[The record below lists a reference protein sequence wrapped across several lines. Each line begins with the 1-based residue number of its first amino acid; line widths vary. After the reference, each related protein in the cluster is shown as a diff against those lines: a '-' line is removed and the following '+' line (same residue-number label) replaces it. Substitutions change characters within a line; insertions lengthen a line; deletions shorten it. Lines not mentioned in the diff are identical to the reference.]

1 MPGYP
6 SDKIVFADNQPH
18 EPSMSGFIPVDRQT
32 QYLFP
37 PSVDEWLPE
46 NHLARFIVE
55 VIEQLDLS
63 ELTRAYRGRGSA
75 AHHPVVLLGLLIYGY
90 ATGVPSSRKIERA
103 TYDSVAFRYI
113 AANTHPDHDTLATFR
128 RRFGAQ
134 LEQLFVQ
141 VLVLAREMGMLK
153 VGKISVD
160 GTKVK
165 ANASK
170 HRALSWEHLVKIEKL
185 LRDEVKQLLALAE
198 SEDRNNLPDG
208 MNVPQEIAR
217 REERLAVMGE
227 AKRKLEERAR
237 ERDAAQQAEFDAKSA
252 RRDAQRK
259 AGKKPRGK
267 DPEPPTTGPQDKDQ
281 INLTDEQSRIM
292 KVSGGGF
299 DQCYN
304 GQCAVDA
311 ASMLI
316 VATGVTQACNDKQQI
331 KPMLAML
338 KSHEAELGKPEQLCA
353 DTGYFS
359 AANVVACAEAG
370 IEPMI
375 AMGREV
381 HYPGL
386 LARFTEPEPL
396 PDDADAVT
404 RMAHRLKTR
413 SGRADYGLRKQ
424 TVEPV
429 FGIIKHVM
437 RFRQFLLR
445 GVEKVRHE
453 WNLVALAWNLK
464 RMNTLNMA

>member
-1 MPGYP
+1 
-6 SDKIVFADNQPH
+6 
-18 EPSMSGFIPVDRQT
+18 MSGFIPVDRQT
-32 QYLFP
+32 QYLLP
-37 PSVDEWLPE
+37 PSVEEWLPE

-63 ELTRAYRGRGSA
+63 ALTRAYRGRGSA
-75 AHHPVVLLGLLIYGY
+75 AHHPAVLLGLLIYGY

-128 RRFGAQ
+128 RRFGSQ

-165 ANASK
+165 ANAGK
-170 HRALSWEHLVKIEKL
+170 HRALSWGHLVKIEKL
-185 LRDEVKQLLALAE
+185 LQDEVKQLLAIAE
-198 SEDRNNLPDG
+198 SEDRKNVPDG
-208 MNVPQEIAR
+208 MNVPREIAR
-217 REERLAVMGE
+217 REERLAALGE
-227 AKRKLEERAR
+227 AKRKLEARAH
-237 ERDAAQQAEFDAKSA
+237 ERDAIQQADYAGKVA
-252 RRDAQRK
+252 GRQAQRK

-267 DPEPPTTGPQDKDQ
+267 DPQPPASGPQDKDQ
-281 INLTDEQSRIM
+281 INLTDEESRIM

-299 DQCYN
+299 EQCYN

-311 ASMLI
+311 GSMLV
-316 VATGVTQACNDKQQI
+316 VAAGVTQACNDKQQI
-331 KPMLAML
+331 APMLATL
-338 KSHEAELGKPEQLCA
+338 KSHEAALGMPQQLCA
-353 DTGYFS
+353 DTGFFS
-359 AANVVACAEAG
+359 AANVNACVEAG
-370 IEPMI
+370 IEPLI
-375 AMGREV
+375 AMGREA

-386 LARFTEPEPL
+386 LARFTEPAPL
-396 PDDADAVT
+396 AEDADALG
-404 RMAHRLKTR
+404 RMAHRLKTGA
-413 SGRADYGLRKQ
+413 GRADYALRKQ

-429 FGIIKHVM
+429 FGVIKHVM
-437 RFRQFLLR
+437 KFRQFLLR

-464 RMNTLNMA
+464 RMGALNRV